1 MDASSLFAKAQAA
14 AKKGAVDEAIELWQQ
29 GLAADPAN
37 LAERK
42 KLREFEL
49 RSVKPKAGG
58 LLSRSLS
65 SLKSLGGSKNPKD
78 AMIQAE
84 KALASNPKDTGAL
97 ASLGQAAAQL
107 GDYQTAIWSLQMAAG
122 LDPKDG
128 EIWKALGH
136 AALGARKPDL
146 AIEAFKRALAI
157 NPKDYEAEKGAREAH
172 SAKVMAGMVV
182 TDTKGGL
189 TERESAQA
197 AAELLRQ
204 HLAAEKGDAV
214 PQAQAAATAGR
225 APAQPPQQ
233 AQAQT
238 QTQARE
244 QQGPAG
250 GEAAGAA
257 REYRVSD
264 LLDPKVVIDPEER
277 RRQLEIYEYLIEKA
291 EREEDRM
298 HLLRRRL
305 DTLIVWQE
313 YGLAE
318 IACNELYEL
327 APDDPRVLTARGNI
341 REALLKAKVE
351 QLKESKAPEDDIRKA
366 EKEYEDFRLENLRL
380 QIELKPSEGGLRIEY
395 GRLLFERERY
405 AEAAAAF
412 QGATLDQKLAPEAL
426 YWLGRCFHHLK
437 LDTLCERVFREAI
450 EKLGSPRSELA
461 KQMRYTLAGFREEA
475 GDWKGAFE
483 EYAAI
488 VQVDVAFQDAL
499 QRLQKVHEKLTGG
512 G

>member
-1 MDASSLFAKAQAA
+1 MDASNLFARAQAA
-14 AKKGAVDEAIELWQQ
+14 AKKGATDEAIELWQQ
-29 GLAADPAN
+29 GLAADPGN

-49 RSVKPKAGG
+49 RNVKPKAGG
-58 LLSRSLS
+58 FLSRGLS
-65 SLKSLGGSKNPKD
+65 SLKNLGGAKNPRD

-97 ASLGQAAAQL
+97 VSLGQAAAHL
-107 GDYQTAIWSLQMAAG
+107 GDHQTAVWSLQMAVG
-122 LDPKDG
+122 LDPKDA
-128 EIWKALGH
+128 EAWKALGH
-136 AALGARKPDL
+136 AALGARKPDM

-204 HLAAEKGDAV
+204 HLAAEKSEEM
-214 PQAQAAATAGR
+214 PQAQAAA
-225 APAQPPQQ
+225 APADRRPAAQPEPQPQ
-233 AQAQT
+233 AQAQ
-238 QTQARE
+238 ARE
-244 QQGPAG
+244 QTPSSGA
-250 GEAAGAA
+250 EAAGAA

-277 RRQLEIYEYLIEKA
+277 RRQLEIYEYLLEKA

-313 YGLAE
+313 YELAE

-327 APDDPRVLTARGNI
+327 APEDPRVLTARGNI
-341 REALLKAKVE
+341 REALLKTKVE
-351 QLKESKAPEDDIRKA
+351 QLKESKAPEEEIRKA

-380 QIELKPSEGGLRIEY
+380 QMELRPSEGGLRLEY
-395 GRLLFERERY
+395 GRLLFERGRY

-426 YWLGRCFHHLK
+426 YWLGRCFHRLN
-437 LDTLCERVFREAI
+437 LDALCERVFREAI
-450 EKLGSPRSELA
+450 ERLGNPRSELA
-461 KQMRYTLAGFREEA
+461 KQMRYTLAGFREEV

-499 QRLQKVHEKLTGG
+499 QKIQKVREKLAGG